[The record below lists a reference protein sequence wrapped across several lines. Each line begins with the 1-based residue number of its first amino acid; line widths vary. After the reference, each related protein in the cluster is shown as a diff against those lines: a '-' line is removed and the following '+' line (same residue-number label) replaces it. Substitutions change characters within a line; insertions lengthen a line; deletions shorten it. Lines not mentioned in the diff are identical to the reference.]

1 MVSGFVKDSESW
13 VAEKWGNRVVQLAV
27 YAGVLF
33 YVVANPSVFKYME
46 RLLPSQISKMNQ
58 LVVHSVLFAVL
69 VYVGTRM
76 FFDPVLTNMGLL

>member
-13 VAEKWGNRVVQLAV
+13 VADKWANRVVQLSV

-33 YVVANPSVFKYME
+33 YVVANPSVFKFME
-46 RLLPSQISKMNQ
+46 RFLPSQISKMNQ
-58 LVVHSVLFAVL
+58 LVVHSVLFSVL

-76 FFDPVLTNMGLL
+76 FFDPVLSTMGFL

>member
-1 MVSGFVKDSESW
+1 MASFVKDSESW
-13 VAEKWGNRVVQLAV
+13 VADKWGNRVVQLSV

-69 VYVGTRM
+69 VYAGTRV
-76 FFDPVLTNMGLL
+76 FFDPVLSTMGFL